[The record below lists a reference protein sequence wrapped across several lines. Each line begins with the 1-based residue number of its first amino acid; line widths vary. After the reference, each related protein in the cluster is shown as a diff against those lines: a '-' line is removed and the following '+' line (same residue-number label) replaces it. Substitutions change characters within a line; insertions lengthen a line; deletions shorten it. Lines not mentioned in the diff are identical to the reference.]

1 MKKVIALMLVL
12 TLMVSLFAGCK
23 GNDTGNNSDI
33 SSVLNS
39 DASETGSK
47 TESIKDE
54 SSKDESTVNSD
65 AKPGEDASSNNTSG
79 NTTITSSNN
88 SSVSSS
94 SQSNKPSNSSST
106 KPSSSSTKPSSS
118 STKPSSS
125 SSNTSSAEPEVKK
138 MPEALKTLRG
148 IEKYET
154 QPVDYSNA
162 SNWIARPTTITKDVD
177 VFFLYPTGY
186 QGGSHDL
193 SDINDGT
200 MVAHAN
206 VSKAGQASVF
216 AQSCNIYMPKYRQL
230 AVSALRKYGNEE
242 NMIYCAS
249 FDLYSALDYYFENCN
264 NGRPFI
270 IAGHSQGSV
279 WATVIL
285 QDYMKKH
292 PEYLKRMVAAYVIG
306 YSITKDYLKRNTH
319 LKFATG
325 ATDTGVIISY
335 NTEGVGNKNADNM
348 VVEKGAVAINPIN
361 WKTDSTKASASQN
374 LGSLDHSTGKI
385 VTPGIADAQ
394 LDLERGVV
402 ICTTVPKSM
411 ATQGFGPESYHTHE
425 YSFFYMNLVKNI
437 ADRIAAFKSK

>member
-1 MKKVIALMLVL
+1 MKKVIAFILVL
-12 TLMVSLFAGCK
+12 VLMVGLFAGCK
-23 GNDTGNNSDI
+23 GNDANNSSDI
-33 SSVLNS
+33 SSVLSS
-39 DASETGSK
+39 DTSETGSE
-47 TESIKDE
+47 TESINDE

-65 AKPGEDASSNNTSG
+65 SKPSEDASSANTSG
-79 NTTITSSNN
+79 NTTTTSSGN

-94 SQSNKPSNSSST
+94 NQSSKPSNSSSA
-106 KPSSSSTKPSSS
+106 KPSSS

-125 SSNTSSAEPEVKK
+125 SSNTSSAEPTVKK

-154 QPVDYSNA
+154 QPVDYSSA
-162 SNWIARPTTITKDVD
+162 SNWIARPGTITKDVD

-193 SDINDGT
+193 SDINNST

-206 VSKAGQASVF
+206 ISKAGQASVF

-230 AVSALRKYGNEE
+230 SVSALRKYGNEE
-242 NMIYCAS
+242 NMIYMAS

-348 VVEKGAVAINPIN
+348 VVEKGAVAINPLN
-361 WKTDSTKASASQN
+361 WKTDSTKASTSQN

-385 VTPGIADAQ
+385 TTPGIADAQ

-411 ATQGFGPESYHTHE
+411 ATQGFGPESYHTYE
-425 YSFFYMNLVKNI
+425 YSFYYMNLVKNV

>member
-1 MKKVIALMLVL
+1 MKKVIAFILVL
-12 TLMVSLFAGCK
+12 VLMVGLFAGCK
-23 GNDTGNNSDI
+23 GNVADNSSDI
-33 SSVLNS
+33 SSVLSS
-39 DASETGSK
+39 DTSETGSE
-47 TESIKDE
+47 TESINDE

-65 AKPGEDASSNNTSG
+65 SKPSEDASSANTSG
-79 NTTITSSNN
+79 NTTTTSSGN

-94 SQSNKPSNSSST
+94 NQSSKPSNSSSA
-106 KPSSSSTKPSSS
+106 KPSSS

-125 SSNTSSAEPEVKK
+125 SSNTSSAEPTVKK

-154 QPVDYSNA
+154 QPVDYSSA
-162 SNWIARPTTITKDVD
+162 SNWIARPSTITKDVD

-193 SDINDGT
+193 SDINNST

-206 VSKAGQASVF
+206 ISKAGQASVF

-230 AVSALRKYGNEE
+230 SVSALRKYGNEE
-242 NMIYCAS
+242 NMIYMAS

-348 VVEKGAVAINPIN
+348 VVEKGAVAINPLN
-361 WKTDSTKASASQN
+361 WKTDSTKASTSQN

-385 VTPGIADAQ
+385 TTPGIADAQ

-411 ATQGFGPESYHTHE
+411 ATQGFGPESYHTYE
-425 YSFFYMNLVKNI
+425 YSFYYMNLVKNV

>member
-12 TLMVSLFAGCK
+12 ALMVCLFAGCK
-23 GNDTGNNSDI
+23 GNDTDNNSDI
-33 SSVLNS
+33 SSVLTS
-39 DASETGSK
+39 DESETGSK

-54 SSKDESTVNSD
+54 SSKEESTVNS
-65 AKPGEDASSNNTSG
+65 ATKPSKDASSDNTSG
-79 NTTITSSNN
+79 NTTTSSSNN
-88 SSVSSS
+88 SSGSSS
-94 SQSNKPSNSSST
+94 SNKNS

-125 SSNTSSAEPEVKK
+125 SSNTSSDESEVKK

-162 SNWIARPTTITKDVD
+162 SNWIARPTTVTKDVD
-177 VFFLYPTGY
+177 VFFLYPTGF
-186 QGGSHDL
+186 QGGTQDL
-193 SDINDGT
+193 SDINDAT

-230 AVSALRKYGNEE
+230 AVSALLRYGNEE

-279 WATVIL
+279 WASVIL

-306 YSITKDYLKRNTH
+306 YSITKDYLKRNPH

-325 ATDTGVIISY
+325 AKDTGVIISY
-335 NTEGVGNKNADNM
+335 NTEGVGNKNANNM

-361 WKTDSTKASASQN
+361 WKKDDTYASKEEN
-374 LGSLDHSTGKI
+374 LGSLNIDGEIEKNL
-385 VTPGIADAQ
+385 ADAKI
-394 LDLERGVV
+394 DLERGVV
-402 ICTTVPKSM
+402 VCETADSAVYAIPE
-411 ATQGFGPESYHTHE
+411 AAHALFGPESYHGQD
-425 YSFFYMNLVKNI
+425 YGFYYMNLRENAKV
-437 ADRIAAFKSK
+437 RIEAFKNK